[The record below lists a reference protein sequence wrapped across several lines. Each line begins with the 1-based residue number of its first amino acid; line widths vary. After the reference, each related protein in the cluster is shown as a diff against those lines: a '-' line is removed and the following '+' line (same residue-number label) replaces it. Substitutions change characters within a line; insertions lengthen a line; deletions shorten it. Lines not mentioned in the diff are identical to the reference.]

1 MSHPAEPSILGR
13 LSTPY
18 LQALGELS
26 ICARRLHR
34 RREGHGGDPAWSRE
48 ADHLLSLNDALSAR
62 LGVGP
67 LVEHSIAIE
76 DADGTFVPADV
87 EFVRHLVDRIVR
99 HLDHAA
105 PES

>member
-1 MSHPAEPSILGR
+1 MLGR

-26 ICARRLHR
+26 ICARRLR
-34 RREGHGGDPAWSRE
+34 RVRDAYDGDAVWTRE
-48 ADHLLSLNDALSAR
+48 AGHLLALNDALSAR

-87 EFVRHLVDRIVR
+87 EFVRHLVDRIMR
-99 HLDHAA
+99 HLEHAG
-105 PES
+105 PTP